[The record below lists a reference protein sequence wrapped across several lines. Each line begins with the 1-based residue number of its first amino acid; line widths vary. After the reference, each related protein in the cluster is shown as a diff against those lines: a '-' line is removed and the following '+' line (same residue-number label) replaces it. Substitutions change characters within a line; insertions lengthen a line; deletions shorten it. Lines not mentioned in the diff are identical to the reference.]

1 MGKSVETAVKDQDL
15 IARRHEQICDAA
27 LKLFTRKGF
36 HNTTVREIA
45 EASSLGIGTLYAYI
59 KTKEDILYLIY
70 HRIFTQFRERMLTA
84 VQGIDDPTAQL
95 QVALETTFRIY
106 HEYQDLV
113 LLLYQESHVLGK
125 TARQSLFE
133 VDRSYVA
140 FFRTILERGQ
150 EEGQF
155 RPQDADL
162 LAIAIVFLCA
172 VLALKRW
179 NLRGYRPEEVAE
191 QIMDLIFRGIV
202 TGRPL
207 GDARR
212 DGGAAPPPTKGGK
225 P

>member
-45 EASSLGIGTLYAYI
+45 EAAGLGIGTLYAYI

-70 HRIFTQFRERMLTA
+70 DRIFTQFRERMLTA

-95 QVALETTFRIY
+95 QVALETTLRIY

-150 EEGQF
+150 QEGQF

-172 VLALKRW
+172 VQALKRW

-207 GDARR
+207 GDAPR
-212 DGGAAPPPTKGGK
+212 DGG
-225 P
+225 

>member
-45 EASSLGIGTLYAYI
+45 EASGLGIGTLYAYI

-70 HRIFTQFRERMLTA
+70 DRIFSQFRERMLA
-84 VQGIDDPTAQL
+84 AIEGIDDPTAQL
-95 QVALETTFRIY
+95 RVALETTFRVY

-125 TARQSLFE
+125 QARQSLFE

-140 FFRTILERGQ
+140 FFRAILERGQ
-150 EEGQF
+150 QEGQF
-155 RPQDADL
+155 RQQDANL
-162 LAIAIVFLCA
+162 VAIAILFLCA

-191 QIMDLIFRGIV
+191 QIMDLIFQGIV
-202 TGRPL
+202 TGQGL
-207 GDARR
+207 
-212 DGGAAPPPTKGGK
+212 GGAPPEVVATPAQKRGGK
-225 P
+225 Q

>member
-1 MGKSVETAVKDQDL
+1 MSKSVETAVKDQDL

-36 HNTTVREIA
+36 HDTTVREIA
-45 EASSLGIGTLYAYI
+45 EASGLGIGTLYTYI

-70 HRIFTQFRERMLTA
+70 HRIFTQFRERMRMA
-84 VQGIDDPTAQL
+84 VEGIEDPTDQL
-95 QVALETTFRIY
+95 RVALETTFRIY

-125 TARQSLFE
+125 EALQSLFE

-140 FFRTILERGQ
+140 FFRVILERGQ
-150 EEGQF
+150 QEGQF
-155 RPQDADL
+155 KPQDANL
-162 LAIAIVFLCA
+162 VAVAILFLCA

-202 TGRPL
+202 TGQGL
-207 GDARR
+207 G
-212 DGGAAPPPTKGGK
+212 GGPPVGPSYAD
-225 P
+225 PIPR

>member
-1 MGKSVETAVKDQDL
+1 MARLVETAVKDQDL

-45 EASSLGIGTLYAYI
+45 DASGLGIGTLYAYI

-70 HRIFTQFRERMLTA
+70 DRIFTQFRERMLTA
-84 VQGIDDPTAQL
+84 VKGIDDPTAQL
-95 QVALETTFRIY
+95 RVALETTFRIY

-125 TARQSLFE
+125 RALQSLFE

-140 FFRTILERGQ
+140 FFQAILERGQ
-150 EEGQF
+150 REGQF
-155 RPQDADL
+155 RPQDANL
-162 LAIAIVFLCA
+162 LAIAILFLCA

-191 QIMDLIFRGIV
+191 QITDLIFRGIV
-202 TGRPL
+202 NGQGP
-207 GDARR
+207 
-212 DGGAAPPPTKGGK
+212 GGAPREGAARPAPPQGGE

>member
-1 MGKSVETAVKDQDL
+1 MGKSVETTVKDQEL

-84 VQGIDDPTAQL
+84 LQGINDPTAQL

-140 FFRTILERGQ
+140 FFREILERGQ
-150 EEGQF
+150 QEGQF
-155 RPQDADL
+155 RQQDADL

-172 VLALKRW
+172 VQALKRW

-202 TGRPL
+202 AGRPL
-207 GDARR
+207 GGAPR
-212 DGGAAPPPTKGGK
+212 DGGAVPAPTKGEE

>member
-1 MGKSVETAVKDQDL
+1 MARGVETAVKDQDL

-45 EASSLGIGTLYAYI
+45 EASGLGIGTLYAYI

-70 HRIFTQFRERMLTA
+70 DRIFTQFRERMLA
-84 VQGIDDPTAQL
+84 ALQGIDDPTAQL
-95 QVALETTFRIY
+95 QVALGTTFRIY

-140 FFRTILERGQ
+140 FFRAILERGQ
-150 EEGQF
+150 QEGQF
-155 RPQDADL
+155 RPQDPNI
-162 LAIAIVFLCA
+162 LAIALVFLCA

-179 NLRGYRPEEVAE
+179 NLRGYQPGEVAE

-207 GDARR
+207 G
-212 DGGAAPPPTKGGK
+212 GALPEVVATPAQKRGRK
-225 P
+225 Q

>member
-45 EASSLGIGTLYAYI
+45 EASGLGIGTLYAYI

-70 HRIFTQFRERMLTA
+70 DRIFSQFRERMLTA
-84 VQGIDDPTAQL
+84 IEGIGDPTAQL
-95 QVALETTFRIY
+95 RVALETTFRVY

-125 TARQSLFE
+125 QARQSLFE

-140 FFRTILERGQ
+140 FFRAILERGQ
-150 EEGQF
+150 QEGQF
-155 RPQDADL
+155 RQQDANL
-162 LAIAIVFLCA
+162 VAIAILFLCA

-191 QIMDLIFRGIV
+191 QITDLIFRGIV
-202 TGRPL
+202 TGQAL
-207 GDARR
+207 
-212 DGGAAPPPTKGGK
+212 GGAPPEVVATPAQKRGEK
-225 P
+225 Q

>member
-1 MGKSVETAVKDQDL
+1 MGKSVETAVKDQEL

-45 EASSLGIGTLYAYI
+45 EASGLGIGTLYAYI

-70 HRIFTQFRERMLTA
+70 DRIFTQFRERMLA
-84 VQGIDDPTAQL
+84 ALQGIDDPTAQL
-95 QVALETTFRIY
+95 QVALDTTFRIY

-140 FFRTILERGQ
+140 FFRAILERGQ
-150 EEGQF
+150 QEGQF
-155 RPQDADL
+155 RPQDPNL
-162 LAIAIVFLCA
+162 LAIALVFLCA

-179 NLRGYRPEEVAE
+179 NLREYRPEEVAE

-207 GDARR
+207 GGTPR
-212 DGGAAPPPTKGGK
+212 DGGAVPAPTKGEDA
-225 P
+225 